1 MSNFQ
6 YDFFMSQIEII
17 RDIKENEKIK
27 ISLVM
32 YEGVQGPCIF
42 KVCKN
47 RNLSDVCEGLKTI
60 RHPNIAVVYDYLYA
74 DGNTYIIEE
83 YIGGST
89 LKELLLQNGC
99 FSEKETVRIMC
110 EICDGLE
117 VLHRR
122 KPPIVHNDINPS
134 NIIIRNDNSVKIFD
148 FDISRTYKERV
159 SKNTRLFGTEEYAAP
174 EHYGYK
180 QSEPRTDIYSLG
192 VTMHEMLTGE
202 QLDSQHKITYK
213 GRLKKI
219 IKKCTEVDLKNR
231 YSSVTELKKALKK
244 KFANRLKKI
253 LITVIVLWL
262 LLFISGLLSVIVELE
277 DEIRQAA
284 EVGIVQQAGDSPVFE
299 ENSEETKKQNS
310 LNERSDQKQAD
321 TDETM
326 IDTAKAENTNM
337 TLKMATIDEI
347 SGLLESMVAL
357 DDGTMVYLENYQ
369 NTGYLKDSSG
379 KRRSIGSLSS
389 GQSILGYNRYQDM
402 LYLFIVHNDCIEI
415 YLIDEQLSYEELP
428 SMIQYTYNGTGNVRD
443 NIGLRS
449 AQFYSDGVVKIAPN
463 VPLIDTNTWMIV
475 GDSEEY
481 DAVINDCEYS
491 ICLDPSADQYRNIRK
506 ADSSGEIVQEFQ
518 IPDDIKTQSSSEIP
532 VYQNDRMFYFMGT
545 CDGKQNV
552 YGFDGQQISKIT
564 CLDDYK
570 YYSQIEIGDWCVA
583 KEKIWIYD
591 LATDTI
597 KEFPLK

>member
-60 RHPNIAVVYDYLYA
+60 RHPNVAVVYDYLYA

-83 YIGGST
+83 YIEGST

-148 FDISRTYKERV
+148 FDISRTYKEGV

-219 IKKCTEVDLKNR
+219 IKKCTEVDSKNR

-244 KFANRLKKI
+244 QFANRLKKI
-253 LITVIVLWL
+253 LITAIVLLFL
-262 LLFISGLLSVIVELE
+262 LLIGGLLSVIVELE
-277 DEIRQAA
+277 DKTRQAA
-284 EVGIVQQAGDSPVFE
+284 EVGIVQQSGNLLASKD
-299 ENSEETKKQNS
+299 NSEETKKQNS
-310 LNERSDQKQAD
+310 LNEKSDQKQKEANK
-321 TDETM
+321 EE
-326 IDTAKAENTNM
+326 ISSAESKSEVVSS
-337 TLKMATIDEI
+337 KMATIAEI
-347 SGLLESMVAL
+347 SGTLESMVAL
-357 DDGTMVYLENYQ
+357 DDGRMVYFETYSNYC
-369 NTGYLKDSSG
+369 YLKDSIGQEKELGSFSG
-379 KRRSIGSLSS
+379 R
-389 GQSILGYNRYQDM
+389 SILGYDGYKDK
-402 LYLFIVHNDCIEI
+402 LYLFVVYESSTYV
-415 YLIDEQLSYEELP
+415 YLINEELAYEELA
-428 SMIQYTYNGTGNVRD
+428 SVRYVPNAD
-443 NIGLRS
+443 WQKNLGLRS
-449 AQFYSDGVVKIAPN
+449 VQFYSDGVVKIAPN
-463 VPLIDTNTWMIV
+463 VPLIDTNTWMVV

-491 ICLDPSADQYRNIRK
+491 ICLDPSAEQYRNIQK

-552 YGFDGQQISKIT
+552 YGFDGQQISMIT

>member
-60 RHPNIAVVYDYLYA
+60 RHPNVAVVYDYLYA

-83 YIGGST
+83 YIEGST

-148 FDISRTYKERV
+148 FDISRTYKEGV

-219 IKKCTEVDLKNR
+219 IKKCTEVDSKNR

-253 LITVIVLWL
+253 LITAIVLWF
-262 LLFISGLLSVIVELE
+262 LLFIGGLLSVIVELE
-277 DEIRQAA
+277 NETRQAA
-284 EVGIVQQAGDSPVFE
+284 EVGIVQQSGDSTVFE
-299 ENSEETKKQNS
+299 EDSEETKKQNP
-310 LNERSDQKQAD
+310 LNEKSDQKQKEANK
-321 TDETM
+321 EELSS
-326 IDTAKAENTNM
+326 AESKSEVVSSKM
-337 TLKMATIDEI
+337 TTIAEI
-347 SGLLESMVAL
+347 SGTLESMVAL
-357 DDGTMVYLENYQ
+357 DDGRIVYFENY
-369 NTGYLKDSSG
+369 GSSSYLKDSTGQEKESG
-379 KRRSIGSLSS
+379 SFSTRC
-389 GQSILGYNRYQDM
+389 ILGYDGYKDK
-402 LYLFIVHNDCIEI
+402 LYLFAVSESSTFV
-415 YLIDEQLSYEELP
+415 YLITEELAYEELA
-428 SMIQYTYNGTGNVRD
+428 SVRYVPKVERYE
-443 NIGLRS
+443 NFGFRS
-449 AQFYSDGVVKIAPN
+449 VQFYSNGVVKIAPN
-463 VPLIDTNTWMIV
+463 VPLIDTNTWMVV

-491 ICLDPSADQYRNIRK
+491 IWLDPSAEQYRNIQK
-506 ADSSGEIVQEFQ
+506 ADNSGEIVQELQ
-518 IPDDIKTQSSSEIP
+518 IPEDIKTQALSEIP

-552 YGFDGQQISKIT
+552 YGFDGQQISMIT